1 MHLIARHVS
10 LEPVWLAGQYDGEAA
25 QLAYVDNHLMAV
37 LIRAEGE
44 DQPPGSHTWYL
55 ETGYGPCRGEGTLF
69 PTLAAVE
76 TWIRDQAPAGWLAT
90 RRRSPPARIEPGP
103 GVFGL

>member
-1 MHLIARHVS
+1 MRLIARHVS

-37 LIRAEGE
+37 LIRVAGE
-44 DQPPGSHTWYL
+44 DQPPGSHAWYL
-55 ETGYGPCRGEGTLF
+55 ENGFGPCRGEGTLF

-76 TWIRDQAPAGWLAT
+76 TWIRDHVPAGWLAT
-90 RRRSPPARIEPGP
+90 RRRFPPAPLVRPP
-103 GVFGL
+103 AD